1 MVARLIKQLTCA
13 GINQASQ
20 GVEYVR
26 SPLLKLLERGAADR
40 ETHPKALVMPA
51 HQIQQLLRGW
61 PIALIRNF
69 AQDGGIRLVVK
80 VEGVCVKD

>member
-1 MVARLIKQLTCA
+1 M
-13 GINQASQ
+13 S
-20 GVEYVR
+20 
-26 SPLLKLLERGAADR
+26 
-40 ETHPKALVMPA
+40 A